1 MSLLRIDPFGAFD
14 KITRRM
20 GTLADEYDKG
30 FNIEFG
36 SFSPR
41 VDVTEDE
48 KGMYFQAELPGV
60 KKENVKVS
68 INDENV
74 LLINGTKANSKKD
87 EGEKDGVKYL
97 KVERGYGEFTR
108 QFILPDNLNNESIK
122 AKYEDGILDISFEKI
137 EPVKPNTI
145 NVNIS

>member
-48 KGMYFQAELPGV
+48 KGMYFHAELPGV
-60 KKENVKVS
+60 KKEDVKVS

-74 LLINGTKANSKKD
+74 LLINGTKAKTKKD
-87 EGEKDGVKYL
+87 EGEESGVKYL

-145 NVNIS
+145 NVEIS